1 MRHHLM
7 LLTCLLAGTTVS
19 HAAMRPTPRSCQ
31 PAPDKQIPKV
41 CQPTCNTDEP
51 PPLIEFKVG
60 YFFFS
65 SSPMNQV
72 YDQGGIDL
80 QISGAYPIQ
89 QYLRIYGSVEYL
101 QKSGH
106 SLGGHERTSYWAL
119 PLSLGLQPVFKIS
132 SYCSYYFTL
141 GPRYFFARVHNH
153 SSLVPR
159 HMKGNNI
166 GGFANTGFQFII
178 SKHFLI
184 DVFGEYSYA
193 RLAFHPSTS
202 TAEGHTVQVGG
213 FTFGAALGYAF

>member
-1 MRHHLM
+1 M
-7 LLTCLLAGTTVS
+7 
-19 HAAMRPTPRSCQ
+19 MRPPPSCE
-31 PAPDKQIPKV
+31 PAPPTCKPAPK
-41 CQPTCNTDEP
+41 CQPTPKCKPAPTPCTDLP
-51 PPLIEFKVG
+51 QPLIEVKAG
-60 YFFFS
+60 YFFFA
-65 SSPMNQV
+65 SSPMRKV
-72 YDQGGIDL
+72 FDQGGLDL

-89 QYLRIYGSVEYL
+89 TYLRIYGSVEYL

-106 SLGGHERTSYWAL
+106 SLGEHDKTSYWAI
-119 PLSLGLQPVFKIS
+119 PLSLGLQPVFEIA

-153 SSLVPR
+153 SSAVPR

-184 DVFGEYSYA
+184 DIFGEYSYA

-213 FTFGAALGYAF
+213 FTFGGALGYAF